1 MLKNVISHKSG
12 TLCGAKPLT
21 LARLYS
27 GTLLIQS
34 QMGQKNLAILTGW
47 SYYRGRLKFH
57 DLRAL
62 MTNTPY
68 IAFAFLE
75 QLFSLTNNQNVD
87 ITYTN

>member
-1 MLKNVISHKSG
+1 MLKNVISRKSG
-12 TLCGAKPLT
+12 TLCRAKHLT

-34 QMGQKNLAILTGW
+34 QMGQKNLGVLTGW

-57 DLRAL
+57 DLTAL

-68 IAFAFLE
+68 IAFAFFMNTQPECRYHVL
-75 QLFSLTNNQNVD
+75 
-87 ITYTN
+87 

>member
-1 MLKNVISHKSG
+1 MSHKSG
-12 TLCGAKPLT
+12 MLCGAKHLT

-27 GTLLIQS
+27 GPVLIQS
-34 QMGQKNLAILTGW
+34 PMGQKNLAVLTGW

-68 IAFAFLE
+68 IAFTFLE
-75 QLFSLTNNQNVD
+75 QLFSLINNQNVD
-87 ITYTN
+87 ITYSN